1 MKKKA
6 NTSIFDVHKDSE
18 LEALAKAYVQA
29 AHKRKMT
36 MTESNKIIA
45 QIWREDITEPEKNQ
59 KLTLMPLQENED
71 QKLFREKVEKLI
83 SEYPEFITSANSLDS
98 EDRKPYTVEIICAIH
113 KYFAEKDRI
122 QMSILLYYIRD
133 YFIQIF
139 KEKKFCNTTKISYC
153 IEHIFFVL
161 NHLVFDTTKYS
172 GIGCLKNVNYTY
184 RPKISENH
192 PSPATSFSR
201 IDNLAEPYLKEKEYD
216 IRRSKTSTAI
226 IQLIWFIETFF

>member
-36 MTESNKIIA
+36 MTESSKIIA

-83 SEYPEFITSANSLDS
+83 AEYPEFITSANSLDS

-153 IEHIFFVL
+153 IEHIFFVMD
-161 NHLVFDTTKYS
+161 NLVFNTTHFS
-172 GIGCLKNVNYTY
+172 GIGCLKNVDYTY
-184 RPKISENH
+184 RPKFSENYLG
-192 PSPATSFSR
+192 PATSFSR

-216 IRRSKTSTAI
+216 VRRSKTSTSI
-226 IQLIWFIETFF
+226 IQLIWFVETFF